1 MTQPQTDWR
10 SALPRIAHTE
20 RLLVALDFDGTLAPL
35 QDDPMTSRAL
45 PEAAEAVR
53 RLADLPDTIVAY
65 VSGRSLPHL
74 RIIAEHE
81 DTSRVWLAG
90 SHGVEYWRPADAEAT
105 ADDEP
110 DDTTE
115 RELRDRLAAEAKE
128 LIDGIEGAW
137 IEDKSV
143 GFAVHTR
150 LTPRDMADGVQG
162 VIDALVA
169 REAPGWRRRAGHD
182 LVEYTWR
189 HEGKDAAVARL
200 REQTRA
206 TAVLFAGDD
215 VTDED
220 ALASL
225 EPADLGVRV
234 GPGETSASVRVQ
246 DAREFADLLAEL
258 ADLRAS

>member
-74 RIIAEHE
+74 RIIAEH
-81 DTSRVWLAG
+81 DDASRVWLAG
-90 SHGVEYWRPADAEAT
+90 SHGVEYWRPADVEVP

-110 DDTTE
+110 DDTHE
-115 RELRDRLAAEAKE
+115 RELLARLAAEAKE
-128 LIDGIEGAW
+128 LVDGIEGAW

-234 GPGETSASVRVQ
+234 GSGETSASVRVQ

>member
-74 RIIAEHE
+74 RIIAEH
-81 DTSRVWLAG
+81 DDASRVWLAG
-90 SHGVEYWRPADAEAT
+90 SHGVEYWRPADAEVT

-110 DDTTE
+110 DDTHE
-115 RELRDRLAAEAKE
+115 RELLERLTAEAKE
-128 LIDGIEGAW
+128 LVDGIEGAW

-200 REQTRA
+200 RQQTRA

-225 EPADLGVRV
+225 EPAYLGVRV